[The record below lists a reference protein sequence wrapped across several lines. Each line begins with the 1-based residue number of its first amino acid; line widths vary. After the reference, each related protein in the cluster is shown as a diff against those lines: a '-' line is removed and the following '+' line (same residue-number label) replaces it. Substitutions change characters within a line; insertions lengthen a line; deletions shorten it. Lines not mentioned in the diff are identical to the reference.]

1 MKVTIPSLLCMAI
14 LVLSQTVDAK
24 KATDPRKPPK
34 NAVLLSTVNA
44 LTLRAGRQT
53 TARRASSIPQLTCS
67 GPSHVC
73 KLYSVDMMRCTNEGS
88 DYEAEDIQWSCKAN
102 LPEEFKLG
110 ATEVGCEGY
119 ESSED
124 PYVLKGSCG
133 VEYRLLLTE
142 LGEEKYA
149 VKNEKSHTL
158 GNDAGARY
166 FAFFFIMLFI
176 GIICL
181 ILWSIYNSWN
191 DPNRPAAGTL
201 GTGWGGGG
209 GGGGGDEPPP
219 PYEDYSSPPK
229 KPTTRAPRSSSSRSN
244 GGSRAATEEPW
255 RPGFWTGT
263 AAGAAG
269 GYAAGRYANR
279 NRAPPLEPETRQT
292 GGSWFGGGRPS
303 TIVNVGSGPSSSSRS
318 SSSTPSY
325 STSRHESTGFG
336 GTSRR

>member
-1 MKVTIPSLLCMAI
+1 MKVTIPSLLCLTT
-14 LVLSQTVDAK
+14 LVLGQVVDAK

-44 LTLRAGRQT
+44 LTLRAGKQT
-53 TARRASSIPQLTCS
+53 TARRAAAVPQLTCS
-67 GPSHVC
+67 GPAHVC
-73 KLYSVDMMRCTNEGS
+73 KLYSVDMMRCANEGS
-88 DYEAEDIQWSCKAN
+88 DYEAEDIQWSCKAS

-110 ATEVGCEGY
+110 ATEVSCEGY

-149 VKNEKSHTL
+149 VKNEKSHTH
-158 GNDAGARY
+158 GNDAGAG
-166 FAFFFIMLFI
+166 FFFIMLFI

-181 ILWSIYNSWN
+181 IMWSIYNSWN
-191 DPNRPAAGTL
+191 DPNRPAAGAL

-209 GGGGGDEPPP
+209 GGGGGDGPPPP
-219 PYEDYSSPPK
+219 PYEDYPSPPK
-229 KPTTRAPRSSSSRSN
+229 KPTTRAPRSSSSRN
-244 GGSRAATEEPW
+244 GGGSRAAADEPW

-279 NRAPPLEPETRQT
+279 NRAPQTEPETRQT
-292 GGSWFGGGRPS
+292 GGGSFGGG
-303 TIVNVGSGPSSSSRS
+303 GP
-318 SSSTPSY
+318 STPSY